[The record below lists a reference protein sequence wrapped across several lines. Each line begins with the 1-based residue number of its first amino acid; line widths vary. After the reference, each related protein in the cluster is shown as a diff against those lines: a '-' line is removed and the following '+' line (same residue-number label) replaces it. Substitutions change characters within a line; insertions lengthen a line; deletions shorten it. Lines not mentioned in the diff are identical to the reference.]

1 MDIMTVLTPEGVSVF
16 GAVVMILASFFTSM
30 LTVTAGIGGGLAM
43 IALMAYFVPVAALI
57 PVHGL
62 VQLGSNAGR
71 IWLLRSH
78 VAWVYLGA
86 FVAGAIPGAIT
97 GRLALGLLPGDTM
110 KLVLGLFVLLL
121 VWAPLPKLSGIRPA
135 GMAPTGF
142 VTTGLSML
150 FGATGPLNAV
160 VLSKAFA
167 DRLQF
172 AATFASVMTVQHLLK
187 VLVFGAAGFA
197 FGPWLPLIAA
207 MVATGF
213 AGTFVG
219 RHFLQNMPEKSFR
232 LIFNVC
238 LSLLALDLM
247 RQGIAG

>member
-1 MDIMTVLTPEGVSVF
+1 LDILAALTPEGVSAF
-16 GAVVMILASFFTSM
+16 GAGTMILASFFTSM

-62 VQLGSNAGR
+62 VQLGSNVGR
-71 IWLLRSH
+71 IWLLRHH
-78 VAWVYLGA
+78 VAWVYLAA
-86 FVAGAIPGAIT
+86 FVAGAIPGAIL
-97 GRLALGLLPGDTM
+97 GRYAVGLMPGTAM
-110 KLVLGLFVLLL
+110 KVVLGLFVLVL
-121 VWAPLPKLSGIRPA
+121 VWVPLPKLAGVPPL

-142 VTTGLSML
+142 VTTCLSML

-160 VLSKAFA
+160 VLSKAFS
-167 DRLQF
+167 DRMRF

-187 VLVFGAAGFA
+187 VGVFGAAGFA

-213 AGTFVG
+213 AGTWVG
-219 RHFLQNMPEKSFR
+219 RHFLMSMPEKRFR
-232 LIFNVC
+232 LVFNVC
-238 LSLLALDLM
+238 LSVLALDLV
-247 RQGIAG
+247 RQGLSG